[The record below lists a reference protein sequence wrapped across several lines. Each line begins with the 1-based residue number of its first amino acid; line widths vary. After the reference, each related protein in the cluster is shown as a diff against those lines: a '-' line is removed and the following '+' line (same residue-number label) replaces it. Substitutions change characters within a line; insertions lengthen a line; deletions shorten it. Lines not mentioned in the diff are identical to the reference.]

1 MHNKYS
7 FVSFLLLINVLI
19 RIFHHGIYSPV
30 VFSDTKSYLDVANCI
45 WIWDFSNYIGDR
57 PPMYPMV
64 MLLNLIDERLIWIFQ
79 SLLGV
84 FNSLIIYYVVRNLT
98 EDKIAFFTAIAFS
111 LSLNILFAESALLS
125 ETTSTFFLLLT
136 LLAFSEYIDNKARH
150 YLIQIGLFSSLAVL
164 TRPIM
169 IVLIPAVLLTLYLV
183 YSNYNFNKKFILSN
197 LLYFLIPVLIILFSY
212 SYFNKVQVGYFSITT
227 LTGFNLSNHSGAF
240 VENCQDPE
248 YQQIK
253 EILID
258 YRYKMGT
265 HRWGAMEAQNELMQR
280 TGLSYSELSQK
291 LTMMSLKLFIQ
302 NPVLYLKSVGNSFIN
317 YWGAGNVWDVKKISP
332 GYIQSIFEYLWLPQ
346 KIILIT
352 INLMFIISLA
362 LLIVIKRKLYVVRD
376 PIMLVIFLVIVFSS
390 ILQAL
395 VESGENTRYKLPFQP
410 LILIFVIKIIYE
422 VIHIKISNKTSILKS
437 YFMVLKEI

>member
-1 MHNKYS
+1 
-7 FVSFLLLINVLI
+7 
-19 RIFHHGIYSPV
+19 
-30 VFSDTKSYLDVANCI
+30 
-45 WIWDFSNYIGDR
+45 
-57 PPMYPMV
+57 
-64 MLLNLIDERLIWIFQ
+64 MLLNLIDDRFIWIFQ
-79 SLLGV
+79 SLLGI
-84 FNSLIIYYVVRNLT
+84 FNSFIIFYVMKKLT
-98 EDKIAFFTAIAFS
+98 EDKIAFFSAVAFS

-125 ETTSTFFLLLT
+125 ETTATFFLLLT
-136 LLAFSEYIDNKARH
+136 LLAFSKYIDNKTRY
-150 YLIQIGLFSSLAVL
+150 YLLQIGLFSSLAVL

-169 IVLIPAVLLTLYLV
+169 IVLIPAFLLTLFLV
-183 YSNYNFNKKFILSN
+183 LINDNYGKRFILIH
-197 LLYFLIPVLIILFSY
+197 LFYFLIPVLIILFSH
-212 SYFNKVQVGYFSITT
+212 SFFNRVQVGQFNITT

-302 NPVLYLKSVGNSFIN
+302 NPFLYLKSVVISFIN
-317 YWGAGNVWDVKKISP
+317 YWGAGNVWDVQKISP